1 MPAES
6 RSEDNLH
13 KVFELSNELAERL
26 SEIVFSDGARTYN
39 MSKLASNNMV
49 SVVQNPDG
57 TTRKDV
63 AYTHED
69 GMSKDI
75 TDLLGKYYIN

>member
-49 SVVQNPDG
+49 SVV
-57 TTRKDV
+57 
-63 AYTHED
+63 
-69 GMSKDI
+69 
-75 TDLLGKYYIN
+75 